1 MIARYTLPEM
11 GALWSDE
18 HRLRVMLEVELRV
31 LDAQAALGVV
41 PRRAVQAIRRRA
53 RVNLVK
59 IQERE
64 SKTRH
69 DVIAFLEHLEDS
81 VGPYG
86 RYLHF
91 GLTSSDVLDTSLAV
105 LLRGATEW
113 LLKDLRGLLGALA
126 AQARRHKRTLMIG
139 RTHGV
144 HAEPTTFGLK
154 LAMFYDEFRRHRERL
169 ARASEEI
176 RVGKISGAVG
186 TFANVDP
193 AVERQVCRRLG
204 LRPAPIS
211 TQIIQ
216 RDLHASYVVTLALI
230 GASLE
235 KLATEIRHL
244 QRTELREA
252 EEPFGHGQKGSSAMP
267 HKKNPITCERVTGLA
282 RQLRGYA
289 VSAMEDIALWHERDI
304 SHSSVERIILPDATI
319 TLDYML
325 QTMTGLIRRLVVHPD
340 RMRAN
345 LESTH
350 GVIYSGQ
357 VLLALMRRGLSR
369 TQAYELVQR
378 CAMSTERHGYEF
390 TDVLLRDPAIRRHLT
405 PEALRRCVEPRVHL
419 KHVDRIFKRVG
430 L

>member
-1 MIARYTLPEM
+1 
-11 GALWSDE
+11 
-18 HRLRVMLEVELRV
+18 
-31 LDAQAALGVV
+31 
-41 PRRAVQAIRRRA
+41 
-53 RVNLVK
+53 
-59 IQERE
+59 
-64 SKTRH
+64 
-69 DVIAFLEHLEDS
+69 
-81 VGPYG
+81 
-86 RYLHF
+86 
-91 GLTSSDVLDTSLAV
+91 
-105 LLRGATEW
+105 
-113 LLKDLRGLLGALA
+113 
-126 AQARRHKRTLMIG
+126 MIG

-169 ARASEEI
+169 DRAGEDI

-211 TQIIQ
+211 TQILQ
-216 RDLHASYVVTLALI
+216 RDLHASYVVTLALM

-244 QRTELREA
+244 QRTEVGEA
-252 EEPFGHGQKGSSAMP
+252 EEPFGQGQKGSSAMP
-267 HKKNPITCERVTGLA
+267 HKRNPITCERVTGLA
-282 RQLRGYA
+282 RLLRGYA

-325 QTMTGLIRRLVVHPD
+325 QTMAGLIRRLVVHPD

-350 GVIYSGQ
+350 GVVHSGQ

-378 CAMSTERHGYEF
+378 CAMSAWRNGHEF

-405 PEALRRCVEPRVHL
+405 PEALRRCVEPRVHV
-419 KHVDRIFKRVG
+419 KYVDLIFKRVG

>member
-1 MIARYTLPEM
+1 MISRYTLPAM
-11 GALWSDE
+11 GSIWSDE
-18 HRLRVMLEVELRV
+18 HRLQVMLDVELLV
-31 LDAQAALGVV
+31 LGAQATLGLV
-41 PRRAVQAIRRRA
+41 PREAVAAITRKA
-53 RVNLVK
+53 RVNLAK
-59 IQERE
+59 IQRRE
-64 SKTRH
+64 ATTQH
-69 DVIAFLEHLEDS
+69 DVIAFIEHLEEH

-105 LLRGATEW
+105 LLQQATK
-113 LLKDLRGLLGALA
+113 LLRADLRDLLQALA

-154 LAMFYDEFRRHRERL
+154 LAVFYDEFRRQRDRL
-169 ARASEEI
+169 ARAGEEI

-282 RQLRGYA
+282 RLLRGYA
-289 VSAMEDIALWHERDI
+289 ISAMEDIALWHERDI
-304 SHSSVERIILPDATI
+304 SHSSVERVILPDATI

-325 QTMTGLIRRLVVHPD
+325 QTMTRLIRGLVVHPD
-340 RMRAN
+340 QMRAN
-345 LESTH
+345 LASTH

-357 VLLALMRRGLSR
+357 VLLALMRQGLSR

-378 CAMSTERHGYEF
+378 CAMSTWRHGHEF

-405 PEALRRCVEPRVHL
+405 PQALRRCVEPRVHL